1 MSNERPGI
9 LESELAVVIAAEEF
23 DAAIRD
29 PEVHRALAEV
39 REMGQRAKRLP

>member
-29 PEVHRALAEV
+29 PEVHRAEV